1 MKNLFTVIIASI
13 LFFAVST
20 NSFSQEPIAIEQVI
34 EKRQEVLKP
43 QVLELTREFASQ
55 RQKALQLAAGRGW
68 IVREELPEGGVLE
81 LQRIDESGMPVYY
94 ITHFNT
100 RAAATIST
108 NHLWPG
114 GRTNLNLSGSLPAL
128 AGRLG
133 IWDGGSVLE
142 THQEFIGRVIQEES
156 TVTHNDHATHVAG
169 TMMAAGVNSLARG
182 MAFGAP
188 NIRSWSF
195 ANHADEMVGAAP
207 SLLLSNHS
215 YGTLAGWRYN
225 DDRAGTATNPFWEWW
240 GDISVSTTEDYKFGY
255 YDDMA
260 MLWDMLAFMNP
271 FYLIVKSAGNNRNST
286 GPGAG
291 EPFWRRNA
299 AGQWELQGSRPAGMS
314 SNDGFDI
321 IPTYGTAKNIL
332 TIGAVNPIEAGFR
345 TTQDVVLSS
354 FSSFGPTDDGRIKPD
369 IVANGVNLYSAS
381 SAGNTSYNITS
392 GTSMSAPNVTGSLLL
407 LQELHHNLNQRF
419 MLSSTLRGLVCHTAD
434 DAGNPGPDYSLG
446 WGLMN
451 TERAALAIQNRGQT
465 SLIEEISLQ
474 TGTTITRTVVA
485 SGKEPLVVTIAWTD
499 PEAMHLPINPQVL
512 NNRTPR
518 LINDLDIR
526 ISDGTTTFMPWV
538 LNPNFPSS
546 VATRGDNVVDNI
558 EQIVINPP
566 VPGRTYSITISHK
579 GQTLVRGPQIVS
591 LIATGVGG
599 QTVCASGA
607 TASQGARIDRV
618 QVGTINSITDTGCST
633 YRDLTNL
640 SARVNIGAVIPFTI
654 TTGTCT
660 VENPRI
666 IKLFADWNA
675 SGSFEVNE
683 LIATSPVIITS
694 GTFAGNLQVPQH
706 AVPGSSVLFRVVLT
720 ETSNPQEVQAC
731 GPYQAGETQDFLL
744 RIENALLDVAPVAI
758 AGIINNLCASQNQ
771 GLEIIFDNRG
781 LQSVTRFD
789 TEVRIMENGNLL
801 KTFTENI
808 PVSIAPQ
815 SVSSFRLRETF
826 TTLPNR
832 EYSIIVTT
840 RLVNDVNSANDA
852 ISLRFQTAPVPTGL
866 MAEAIRCGQQPDILL
881 RATTDGVVFWYDRAA
896 NPLLLNAGNNRR
908 ISAMPASGT
917 IFAGLNNFSGR
928 LGPATKNTAP
938 WIGGTYARATAHPLI
953 TTHVP
958 LIIESARLYV
968 GNSGFVTFYVQDA
981 VTGEIVS
988 MTTLFV
994 TATRTVP
1001 TAEVPAPDDPN
1012 DMGRVYPLNLRIP
1025 KPGNYRITISY
1036 GEGTTLFRNN
1046 LRSADIDPYPY
1057 SIPNVIQITGTTA
1070 TPNIT
1075 NFYYWLY
1082 DMHISA
1088 LGCPAPMVEVV
1099 PQNRPLPVVDLTG
1112 TQTFVNGQ
1120 LVLNAG
1126 NPGSAFRWNTGATTQ
1141 TIAPTAP
1148 GYFFVVVT
1156 NEWGCQGSDGI
1167 NVTVTS
1173 VQDPHEI
1180 NARVFPNPAT
1190 SHVRMVSPMP
1200 ATMELFNVS
1209 GQLLRRS
1216 TQAETDLTFDVSDF
1230 TPGIYFIRITEIT
1243 TGHSARFKLIVR

>member
-1 MKNLFTVIIASI
+1 MRNLFTVIIASI
-13 LFFAVST
+13 LFFAGSK
-20 NSFSQEPIAIEQVI
+20 NSFGQDPIAIDQII

-43 QVLELTREFASQ
+43 QVLELNRHFATQ
-55 RQKALQLAAGRGW
+55 RHRALQLAAGRGW

-81 LQRIDESGMPVYY
+81 LQRIDETGMPVYY

-114 GRTNLNLSGSLPAL
+114 GRSTINLSGSLPAL

-133 IWDGGSVLE
+133 LWDGGSVLD
-142 THQEFIGRVIQEES
+142 THQEFTGRVIHGES
-156 TVTHNDHATHVAG
+156 TVTANDHATHVAG

-188 NIRSWSF
+188 NIISWDF
-195 ANHADEMVGAAP
+195 ANHSDEMAGAAG
-207 SLLLSNHS
+207 SLLVSNHS
-215 YGTLAGWRYN
+215 YGAISGWRFN
-225 DDRAGTATNPFWEWW
+225 TTRAGTAANPNWEWW
-240 GDISVSTTEDYKFGY
+240 GDINVSTTEDFKFGY
-255 YDDMA
+255 YDEMA
-260 MLWDMLAFMNP
+260 MLWDMLAFANP
-271 FYLIVKSAGNNRNST
+271 FYLIVKSAGNNRNDNGPAT
-286 GPGAG
+286 GQ
-291 EPFWRRNA
+291 PFWRRNA
-299 AGQWELQGSRPAGMS
+299 TGQWELQGARPGGIS

-321 IPTYGTAKNIL
+321 IPTYGNAKNIL
-332 TIGAVNPIEAGFR
+332 TVGAVNPIDGGFR
-345 TTQDVVLSS
+345 SPQDLVMSS
-354 FSSFGPTDDGRIKPD
+354 FSSYGPTDDGRIKPD
-369 IVANGVNLYSAS
+369 ISANGVNLYSAS
-381 SAGNTSYNITS
+381 SAGNTSYRFTS
-392 GTSMSAPNVTGSLLL
+392 GTSMSAPNVSGSLLL
-407 LQELHHNLNQRF
+407 LQELFHVRNQRF

-434 DAGNPGPDYSLG
+434 DGGNPGPDYSFG

-465 SLIEEISLQ
+465 SLIEEVSLQ
-474 TGTTITRTVVA
+474 TGTAVTRTVVA
-485 SGKEPLVVTIAWTD
+485 SGKEPLVITIAWTD
-499 PEAMHLPINPQVL
+499 PEATPLTINPQVL

-518 LINDLDIR
+518 LVNDLDVR
-526 ISDGTTTFMPWV
+526 ITDGTTTFMPWV

-566 VPGRTYSITISHK
+566 VPGRTYTIAISHK

-591 LIATGVGG
+591 LIVTGIGG
-599 QTVCASGA
+599 QAVCTSGA
-607 TASQGARIDRV
+607 TSSEGARIDRV
-618 QVGTINSITDTGCST
+618 QIGAINSITNTGCST
-633 YRDLTNL
+633 FRDLTSL
-640 SARVNIGAVIPFTI
+640 SARVNLGAVYPFTI

-675 SGSFEVNE
+675 SGSFEANE
-683 LIATSPVIITS
+683 LIATSPVITTS
-694 GTFAGNLQVPQH
+694 GTFTGNLQVPQH
-706 AVPGSSVLFRVVLT
+706 AVPLSSVLLRVVLT
-720 ETSNPQEVQAC
+720 ETNNPQEVQAC
-731 GPYQAGETQDFLL
+731 GPYLAGETQDFLL
-744 RIENALLDVAPVAI
+744 RIENALLDVAPMAI
-758 AGIINNLCASQNQ
+758 TGIINNLCASQNQ
-771 GLEIIFDNRG
+771 GLEITFDNRG
-781 LQSVTRFD
+781 LQSVTRFE

-801 KTFTENI
+801 KSFTETI
-808 PVSIAPQ
+808 PISISPQ

-832 EYSIIVTT
+832 EYSIFVTT
-840 RLVNDVNSANDA
+840 RLVNDVNSANDT
-852 ISLRFQTAPVPTGL
+852 ISLRFHTAPISTGL
-866 MAEAIRCGQQPDILL
+866 LAEAIRCGQQPDVLL
-881 RATTDGVVFWYDRAA
+881 RATTDGVVFWYDREA
-896 NPLLLNAGNNRR
+896 NPSLLNAGNNRQ
-908 ISAMPASGT
+908 ISTMPASGT

-928 LGPATKNTAP
+928 LGPATKNTTP
-938 WIGGTYARATAHPLI
+938 WTGGTYARATAHPLI

-968 GNSGFVTFYVQDA
+968 GNSGFVTFHVEDA

-994 TATRTVP
+994 SATRTVP

-1012 DMGRVYPLNLRIP
+1012 DMGRVYPLNLSIP
-1025 KPGNYRITISY
+1025 RPGNYRITISY
-1036 GEGTTLFRNN
+1036 GDGTTLFRNN
-1046 LRSADIDPYPY
+1046 ARTTTDPYPY
-1057 SIPNVIQITGTTA
+1057 SIPHVITITGTTA
-1070 TPNIT
+1070 GETPT
-1075 NFYYWLY
+1075 GFYYWFY
-1082 DMHISA
+1082 EMNITA
-1088 LGCPAPMVEVV
+1088 LGCPAQLVEVI
-1099 PQNRPLPVVDLTG
+1099 PQNRPLPVVDLAG
-1112 TQTFVNGQ
+1112 TKTFVEGQ

-1141 TIAPTAP
+1141 TIAPKAP

-1200 ATMELFNVS
+1200 ATMELFNAS

-1216 TQAETDLTFDVSDF
+1216 AQAETDAIFDVSDL

-1243 TGHSARFKLIVR
+1243 TGHSARFKLIVN